1 MDHFS
6 RSVNITDITSLT
18 CNMDNYT
25 DYSGYYDTNKYKDG
39 FDFFDE
45 NGKATDKICQN
56 YQYYSLLY
64 KVINQETEYFP
75 ILFLTDKY
83 HELDSIEYWIANQ
96 LFNGSTTGAWYSI
109 AETYYNN
116 KGIYCLNGRHVYNA
130 NGAKVERGSNIR
142 PIITLNTDIT
152 TDGRTN
158 DGSWK
163 IY

>member
-1 MDHFS
+1 M
-6 RSVNITDITSLT
+6 
-18 CNMDNYT
+18 
-25 DYSGYYDTNKYKDG
+25 
-39 FDFFDE
+39 
-45 NGKATDKICQN
+45 
-56 YQYYSLLY
+56 LY

-83 HELDSIEYWIANQ
+83 HELDSTEYWIANK
-96 LFNGSTTGAWYSI
+96 LFNVSTTGAWYGI

-116 KGIYCLNGRHVYNA
+116 KGIYCLNGRHVYDA